1 MCLYW
6 ENIQDNNETLY
17 VQVNVIALGNNAT
30 IPLEKEVEKKSLCRI
45 MFLFYEHIYLL
56 TALKQI
62 VGL

>member
-30 IPLEKEVEKKSLCRI
+30 ILPLEKEVEKKA
-45 MFLFYEHIYLL
+45 F
-56 TALKQI
+56 
-62 VGL
+62 VG

>member
-1 MCLYW
+1 M
-6 ENIQDNNETLY
+6 
-17 VQVNVIALGNNAT
+17 IALGNNAT
-30 IPLEKEVEKKSLCRI
+30 ILPLEKEVEKKSLCRI